1 MRREYVYKG
10 FERFWHWTQAA
21 LILFLALTGFEIHG
35 SLAFFGFEQAVAY
48 HSAAAWALLVL
59 IAFAIFW
66 HLTTGEWRQYVP
78 TLENLRAQA
87 EYYVDRHLPLRAR
100 TRPARRALSK
110 LNPLQRLVYLA
121 LKVLVIPVIVTSG
134 LLYMFYRYPQRHAVE
149 ALDVKGLAAI
159 AVLHTAGAFFLVAF
173 LIGHLYLITTGHTL
187 IVQPEGDDHRLGGP
201 RGRARAGRA
210 GVERRRRPR
219 EHPLHEPVPGR
230 AAAGPRAPVRD
241 LRQRPRPR
249 RERRGQERGGG
260 RGRHRRPRSRR
271 DARPSTASTPA
282 STPATR

>member
-21 LILFLALTGFEIHG
+21 LILFLAMTGFEIHG
-35 SLAFFGFEQAVAY
+35 SLAFFGFEQAVTY
-48 HSAAAWALLVL
+48 HRAAAWTLLVL

-78 TLENLRAQA
+78 TRENLREQV
-87 EYYVDRHLPLRAR
+87 EYYAVGIFRSAAHP
-100 TRPARRALSK
+100 TRKSAVSK

-149 ALDVKGLAAI
+149 ALNVEGLTTI

-173 LIGHLYLITTGHTL
+173 LVGHVYLITTGHTL
-187 IVQPEGDDHRLGGP
+187 SSNLKAMITGWEDLEVGPE
-201 RGRARAGRA
+201 
-210 GVERRRRPR
+210 RPALAP
-219 EHPLHEPVPGR
+219 EEEV
-230 AAAGPRAPVRD
+230 AA
-241 LRQRPRPR
+241 
-249 RERRGQERGGG
+249 
-260 RGRHRRPRSRR
+260 
-271 DARPSTASTPA
+271 
-282 STPATR
+282 